1 MLLLIDNAP
10 VHPRGVM
17 EINNKIYVVS
27 MPANSIHSA
36 THDSRCYIDFQVL
49 LFKKFIL

>member
-10 VHPRGVM
+10 VHWRSMVA
-17 EINNKIYVVS
+17 INNKIYIVF
-27 MPANSIHSA
+27 MPANNIHSA
-36 THDSRCYIDFQVL
+36 THDSRCYFDFQVL